1 MKKAVIVTGASSGIG
16 AATAIEFSKN
26 NFFVFLTG
34 RNEERLSAVA
44 EQCKAGASILKMDFQ
59 KPESIEKYA
68 RHLYERPD
76 VEIEVLV
83 NNAGI
88 FESHEFL
95 KGGMDPW
102 LSQFQVNLF
111 ATVSWTQKVLPIF
124 LKKNRG
130 AIVNVASTLGIKPIP
145 NTSAYSASKAAMIS
159 WTHSLALELGPK
171 GIRVNCV
178 APGLVD
184 TPIQAFHHLPPEEY
198 KKQKQER
205 GPLQPL
211 GRVGEPDEIAK
222 SIYFLGSDQSSWTT
236 GSVLNVDGGINIT

>member
-16 AATAIEFSKN
+16 AATALEFSN
-26 NFFVFLTG
+26 HNYFVFLAG
-34 RNEERLSAVA
+34 RNEERLAAVA
-44 EQCKAGASILKMDFQ
+44 EKCKSGASILKMDFQ
-59 KPESIEKYA
+59 KPETIEKYA
-68 RHLYERPD
+68 KHLNERPD
-76 VEIEVLV
+76 VDVEVLV

-95 KGGMDPW
+95 NGGIDPW
-102 LSQFQVNLF
+102 RSQFEVNLF
-111 ATVSWTQKVLPIF
+111 ASVLWTQKVLPLFI
-124 LKKNRG
+124 KKNRG
-130 AIVNVASTLGIKPIP
+130 SIVNVSSTLGIKPIP

-198 KKQKQER
+198 KKQKQAR

-211 GRVGEPDEIAK
+211 GRVGEPEEIAK
-222 SIYFLGSDQSSWTT
+222 SIYFLGSEQSSWTT
-236 GSVLNVDGGINIT
+236 GAVLNVDGGINIT